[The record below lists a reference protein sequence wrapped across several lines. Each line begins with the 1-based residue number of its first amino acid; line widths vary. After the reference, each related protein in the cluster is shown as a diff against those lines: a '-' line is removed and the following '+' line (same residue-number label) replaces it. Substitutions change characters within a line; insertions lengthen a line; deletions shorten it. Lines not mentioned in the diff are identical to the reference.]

1 MNLVISTDDTQ
12 NSQNDGGSSNAPT
25 HPLSTTEAERPL
37 KDTKEFLCADSGT
50 DVFPS
55 LSLHVDFNQQIVSD
69 FKLFSLSQH
78 DLVHSH
84 V

>member
-1 MNLVISTDDTQ
+1 MDNTQ
-12 NSQNDGGSSNAPT
+12 NSQNVGGSSNAST
-25 HPLSTTEAERPL
+25 HPLSTTEVD
-37 KDTKEFLCADSGT
+37 KDTKEFLCADNRT

-78 DLVHSH
+78 DPVHSY